1 MRKGLILPGWDER
14 STWGYDDGQ
23 ASYFAQLWRNGVG
36 EDRCPP
42 HIWIT
47 PGAVTPPIESL
58 GELVARIAAATDV
71 TPGEVR
77 AAMAAGAPGMPGLL
91 AG

>member
-23 ASYFAQLWRNGVG
+23 ASYFAQLWHNGVG

-42 HIWIT
+42 L
-47 PGAVTPPIESL
+47 AN
-58 GELVARIAAATDV
+58 
-71 TPGEVR
+71 R
-77 AAMAAGAPGMPGLL
+77 ACT
-91 AG
+91 

>member
-23 ASYFAQLWRNGVG
+23 ASYFAQLWHNGVG
-36 EDRCPP
+36 EDS
-42 HIWIT
+42 T
-47 PGAVTPPIESL
+47 
-58 GELVARIAAATDV
+58 
-71 TPGEVR
+71 
-77 AAMAAGAPGMPGLL
+77 AMAAGAPGMPGLL